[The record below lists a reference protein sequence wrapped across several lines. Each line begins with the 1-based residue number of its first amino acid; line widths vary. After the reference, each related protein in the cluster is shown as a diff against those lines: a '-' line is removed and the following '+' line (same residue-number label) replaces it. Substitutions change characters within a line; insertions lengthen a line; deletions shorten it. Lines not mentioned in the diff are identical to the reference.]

1 MRPPCEETHPR
12 GVLVE
17 KNQGTLPK
25 QELRPQ
31 YMTLVEP
38 ARQLLATEGIPAQ
51 AQVIWSRDQHSLRAC
66 RDS

>member
-1 MRPPCEETHPR
+1 MQPPCEETHPR

-51 AQVIWSRDQHSLRAC
+51 AQVI
-66 RDS
+66 